1 VVKND
6 IKIMEKT
13 SLEKITNNGVIQKL
27 QESVLSVIMAEQLIG
42 FERAYLVASA
52 AGELKKLLSDEYMK
66 PIMALQGNRL
76 GFKTDKDKT
85 GGYSL
90 EVVKN
95 CLIEAVLMGVQ
106 PCGNQFNIIQDNC
119 YLTKEGLGYLLKKI
133 PGLYFDITFELPR
146 VNSAKDGAAIT
157 ANIEWTI
164 NGVKKTKT
172 IEFPVKMNSFM
183 GTDAV
188 IGKATRK
195 ARKWLYDTITG
206 SEIPEGDA
214 FDPETPTRKLVEA
227 AKDVESERIL
237 LMIGDA
243 KNLTELEALKS
254 HVTEITADAYNEKLN
269 SLS

>member
-1 VVKND
+1 MSN
-6 IKIMEKT
+6 
-13 SLEKITNNGVIQKL
+13 LEKITSNATIIKL
-27 QESVLSVIMAEQLIG
+27 QDSVSSVVLAEQLQG
-42 FERAYLVASA
+42 FEKAYLVASA
-52 AGELKKLLSDEYMK
+52 AGELKKLLNDEYMK

-90 EVVKN
+90 EIVKN

-133 PGLYFDITFELPR
+133 QGLSYDITFELPR
-146 VNSAKDGAAIT
+146 VNSQKDGAAIS
-157 ANIEWTI
+157 ANIEWTL
-164 NGVKKTKT
+164 NGIKKTKT
-172 IEFPVKMNSFM
+172 FEIPVKMNSFM

-195 ARKWLYDTITG
+195 ARMWLYDTITG

-214 FDPETPTRKLVEA
+214 FDPETPKGFNTSREQAPETV
-227 AKDVESERIL
+227 AKENERFA
-237 LMIGDA
+237 LMVDDCKTLA
-243 KNLTELEALKS
+243 ELETLRDSISNDIQNDLFNQQLNALS
-254 HVTEITADAYNEKLN
+254 
-269 SLS
+269 

>member
-1 VVKND
+1 MSN
-6 IKIMEKT
+6 
-13 SLEKITNNGVIQKL
+13 LEKITNNKVITQL
-27 QESVLSVIMAEQLIG
+27 QESVSSVVLAEQLMG

-52 AGELKKLLSDEYMK
+52 AGELKKLLTDEYMK

-90 EVVKN
+90 EIVKN

-106 PCGNQFNIIQDNC
+106 PCGNQFNIIADNC

-133 PGLYFDITFELPR
+133 PSLSYDITFELPR
-146 VNSAKDGAAIT
+146 VNAAKDGAAIT
-157 ANIEWTI
+157 AIVDWTL
-164 NGVKKTKT
+164 NGVKKIKSLE
-172 IEFPVKMNSFM
+172 IPVKMNSYM

-188 IGKATRK
+188 IGKAQRK

-214 FDPETPTRKLVEA
+214 FDPETPQRPTFNLNPNTDETNKENERFALLVEDCKSVA
-227 AKDVESERIL
+227 
-237 LMIGDA
+237 
-243 KNLTELEALKS
+243 ELEKLQPHIDNDVKADLYNQQLNALQ
-254 HVTEITADAYNEKLN
+254 
-269 SLS
+269 